1 MIRRIRSKFLRA
13 WRDLRYSSGL
23 PPRKDRATAR
33 RASAALTASGA
44 AAASAARE
52 THLLIAAPG
61 RGNIGDQ
68 ALFEAFLENAPG
80 PIIAIVRE
88 RDDFVV
94 PEAVSAKVEVFPL
107 PSLVY
112 GEGPEHDAA
121 IAAFVELLRG
131 ARSLSIIGADIMDGR
146 YSLRGSVR
154 RAALAEIGAREG
166 VPTRIIGFSWNGSPS
181 FGARRALVRA
191 SRAGVVPLLRDP
203 RSAARAIEHGVDNV
217 TPVADIVFAATT
229 TDASVAIPDVPFAIV
244 NVSGLIARTTDQT
257 VQYRRIIDHLRSSG
271 LHVVL
276 LPHVIKDLSDDL
288 VACRAVAAVV
298 AGPDVTLID
307 GLLPPAQVRALA
319 ARATV
324 TVTGRMHLSIMSLMG
339 GTPAVT
345 LATQGK
351 VEGLMELIG
360 APELCVSPTGDFAGP
375 VIASLAHVMPAS
387 SATRAAIIAGLP
399 RVIDLARANTAG
411 LGEPLVSVAGA
422 GAGAGPSTGAGSAV
436 ESS

>member
-1 MIRRIRSKFLRA
+1 MRRRIQSRIQRG

-23 PPRKDRATAR
+23 PPRRDRATAR
-33 RASAALTASGA
+33 RASSALGASGPRDA
-44 AAASAARE
+44 
-52 THLLIAAPG
+52 HLLIAAPG

-80 PIIAIVRE
+80 PIIAIVRAS
-88 RDDFVV
+88 DDFVV
-94 PEAVSAKVEVFPL
+94 PPGVSSKVQVFPL

-112 GEGPEHDAA
+112 GEGPEHAAA
-121 IAAFVELLRG
+121 IRSFVGLLAG

-181 FGARRALVRA
+181 FGARRAMVRA

-203 RSAARAIEHGVDNV
+203 RSARRATEQGIQNV
-217 TPVADIVFAATT
+217 TPVADIVFSATT
-229 TDASVAIPDVPFAIV
+229 TDTGVAIPEVPFAIV

-257 VQYRRIIDHLRSSG
+257 SQYRRIIDHLRSAG

-288 VACRAVAAVV
+288 AACRAVADVV
-298 AGPDVTLID
+298 GGDDVTLVD
-307 GLLPPAQVRALA
+307 ELLPPAQVRALA
-319 ARATV
+319 ARAVV

-351 VEGLMELIG
+351 VEGLMDLFG
-360 APELCVSPTGDFAGP
+360 APELCVTPTGDFAAP
-375 VIASLAHVMPAS
+375 VIAALARVMPES
-387 SATRAAIIAGLP
+387 SITRDTIAAALP
-399 RVIDLARANTAG
+399 GVIELARANTTG
-411 LGEPLVSVAGA
+411 LGAAVRAPSTAAAAARGVLVAG
-422 GAGAGPSTGAGSAV
+422 
-436 ESS
+436 ESG

>member
-1 MIRRIRSKFLRA
+1 MRRRIQSRLLRT

-23 PPRKDRATAR
+23 PPRQDRATAR
-33 RASAALTASGA
+33 RASAALP
-44 AAASAARE
+44 ASAARNV
-52 THLLIAAPG
+52 HLLIAAPG

-88 RDDFVV
+88 TDDFVV
-94 PEAVSAKVEVFPL
+94 PDAVSSKVEVFPL

-112 GEGPEHDAA
+112 GEGPAHEQA
-121 IAAFVELLRG
+121 IRTFVELLRR

-154 RAALAEIGAREG
+154 RAMLAEIGAIEG
-166 VPTRIIGFSWNGSPS
+166 VPTRIVGFSWNGSPS

-203 RSAARAIEHGVDNV
+203 RSAERAIEHGISSVEL
-217 TPVADIVFAATT
+217 VADIVFAATT
-229 TDASVAIPDVPFAIV
+229 TDASVATPAVPFAIV

-257 VQYRRIIDHLRSSG
+257 AQYRRIIDHLRSAG
-271 LHVVL
+271 LHVVI

-288 VACRAVAAVV
+288 VACRAVAEVV
-298 AGPDVTLID
+298 AGPDVTFVEE
-307 GLLPPAQVRALA
+307 LLPPAQIRALA
-319 ARATV
+319 AQATV

-345 LATQGK
+345 MATQGK

-360 APELCVSPTGDFAGP
+360 APELCVSPAGDFAGP
-375 VIASLAHVMPAS
+375 VIASLAHVMPPS
-387 SATRAAIIAGLP
+387 SATRAAITAGLP
-399 RVIDLARANTAG
+399 RVIELARANTAG
-411 LGEPLVSVAGA
+411 LDEPVLSAAG
-422 GAGAGPSTGAGSAV
+422 T
-436 ESS
+436 SS